1 MMFGTTTACPT
12 RMRPSAV
19 SSAGNGTVARSRC
32 SLSNGQN
39 AGLAVSSDRSG
50 RVDGWSFTPVRIR
63 ALAPVSG
70 SRRQRSRTR
79 VQAPPAA
86 RSGTLASRS
95 RSSKSIAVTLM
106 TVAGWAHA
114 GRSCSCSDPSGTD
127 RGFPGRNGDQCPGV
141 TGRARRAAVRHHPG
155 SGRPGARGACRGLP
169 GRRRLGGA
177 QGDAALCGV
186 AGHGGRHDGRPPAVG
201 PLLGRVPGEQSG
213 LGERLAVAVS
223 FEFATA
229 GRIMVGPGRAQE
241 LPGVLAGL
249 GSRVLVVTG
258 ADPARHNTLLASL
271 DRAAAMFPV
280 AAEPTVDLVR
290 AAVAVARA
298 QGADVIAAIGGGSV
312 IDTGKAVAM
321 LLGNGGDP
329 LDYLEVVGSG
339 QAITRPSVPC
349 VAVPTTA
356 GTGAEVTANA
366 VLAVPSHRVKAS
378 LRSPLMIPRVALVDP
393 LLTVSCPPTV
403 TAASGLDA
411 LTQCLEPFVSVQAT
425 PLTDGLA
432 REGLRR
438 AGTGLR
444 AAYANGEDLAA
455 RADMAMCS
463 LLGGIS
469 LANAKLGAV
478 HGLAGVIGGTADVPH
493 GLACAA
499 LLAPVIEANVRTLR
513 SAGAGPS
520 ADGVLDRYAEA
531 ARLLTGH
538 PAASLEDGLAW
549 IRETLTLLHVPG
561 LASFGLRPAQFDDIA
576 TQAMASSSMKG
587 NPVTLSHADLTAIL
601 SQAGGG

>member
-1 MMFGTTTACPT
+1 
-12 RMRPSAV
+12 
-19 SSAGNGTVARSRC
+19 
-32 SLSNGQN
+32 
-39 AGLAVSSDRSG
+39 
-50 RVDGWSFTPVRIR
+50 
-63 ALAPVSG
+63 
-70 SRRQRSRTR
+70 
-79 VQAPPAA
+79 
-86 RSGTLASRS
+86 
-95 RSSKSIAVTLM
+95 
-106 TVAGWAHA
+106 
-114 GRSCSCSDPSGTD
+114 
-127 RGFPGRNGDQCPGV
+127 
-141 TGRARRAAVRHHPG
+141 
-155 SGRPGARGACRGLP
+155 
-169 GRRRLGGA
+169 
-177 QGDAALCGV
+177 
-186 AGHGGRHDGRPPAVG
+186 
-201 PLLGRVPGEQSG
+201 
-213 LGERLAVAVS
+213 VAVS

-258 ADPARHNTLLASL
+258 ANPARHGGLLASL
-271 DRAAAMFPV
+271 GPAATVFPV
-280 AAEPTVDLVR
+280 AAEPTVELAR
-290 AAVAVARA
+290 TAVAVAREH
-298 QGADVIAAIGGGSV
+298 GADVIAAIGGGSV

-329 LDYLEVVGSG
+329 LDYLEVVGAG
-339 QAITRPSVPC
+339 QAITRPAVPC

-366 VLAVPSHRVKAS
+366 VLAVPSHRIKAS

-393 LLTVSCPPTV
+393 LLTVSSPPPV

-444 AAYANGEDLAA
+444 AAYADGEDLAA
-455 RADMAMCS
+455 RADMAVCS
-463 LLGGIS
+463 LLGGMA

-493 GLACAA
+493 GVACAA
-499 LLAPVIEANVRTLR
+499 LLVPVIEANVQALR
-513 SAGAGPS
+513 SAGVPGSGPS
-520 ADGVLDRYAEA
+520 ADGVLGRYAEA
-531 ARLLTGH
+531 ARLLTGR
-538 PAASLEDGLAW
+538 PAASIADGLAW

-576 TQAMASSSMKG
+576 TQAMAASSMKG
-587 NPVTLSHADLTAIL
+587 NPVALSHADLTAIL
-601 SQAGGG
+601 SQAA

>member
-1 MMFGTTTACPT
+1 
-12 RMRPSAV
+12 
-19 SSAGNGTVARSRC
+19 
-32 SLSNGQN
+32 
-39 AGLAVSSDRSG
+39 
-50 RVDGWSFTPVRIR
+50 
-63 ALAPVSG
+63 
-70 SRRQRSRTR
+70 
-79 VQAPPAA
+79 
-86 RSGTLASRS
+86 
-95 RSSKSIAVTLM
+95 
-106 TVAGWAHA
+106 
-114 GRSCSCSDPSGTD
+114 
-127 RGFPGRNGDQCPGV
+127 
-141 TGRARRAAVRHHPG
+141 
-155 SGRPGARGACRGLP
+155 
-169 GRRRLGGA
+169 
-177 QGDAALCGV
+177 
-186 AGHGGRHDGRPPAVG
+186 
-201 PLLGRVPGEQSG
+201 
-213 LGERLAVAVS
+213 VS

-229 GRIMVGPGRAQE
+229 GRIMVGPGRAEE

-271 DRAAAMFPV
+271 DRVAAVFPV
-280 AAEPTVDLVR
+280 AAEPTVELVR

-339 QAITRPSVPC
+339 QAITRPAVPC

-366 VLAVPSHRVKAS
+366 VLAVPSQRVKAS
-378 LRSPLMIPRVALVDP
+378 LRSPLMIPRVALVDA
-393 LLTVSCPPTV
+393 LLTVSCPPPV

-499 LLAPVIEANVRTLR
+499 LLAPVIEANVRAAR
-513 SAGAGPS
+513 SSPPGA
-520 ADGVLDRYAEA
+520 DVLDRYTEA
-531 ARLLTGH
+531 AGLLTRQSD
-538 PAASLEDGLAW
+538 ASVEDGLSW
-549 IRETLTLLHVPG
+549 IRETLTLLQVPG
-561 LASFGLRPAQFDDIA
+561 LAAFGLGPQQADDIA
-576 TQAMASSSMKG
+576 ANALVSSSMKG
-587 NPVTLSHADLTAIL
+587 NPVPLSHADLKAIVL
-601 SQAGGG
+601 EAI